1 MKWFNDTVPFLAAVP
16 AAHVP
21 PTLDRPGAPP
31 SRRCVMGRS
40 PALLQPFSLDP
51 SQQEGAE
58 SPISDPLLH
67 INSNIT
73 FKLKISFFPAWCASK

>member
-1 MKWFNDTVPFLAAVP
+1 MKGFNDTVRFPSCFSS
-16 AAHVP
+16 
-21 PTLDRPGAPP
+21 RPCASHPGQSWGSF
-31 SRRCVMGRS
+31 SRCMTGRS
-40 PALLQPFSLDP
+40 PALREPFSPDP

-58 SPISDPLLH
+58 SPISNPLLH